1 KAKLT
6 SPKTKVSRFWDYR
19 PFSRVV
25 RGLRAYLSLK
35 DYDEINELEGLGAP
49 RGEALLLVKDGSVFS
64 SGST

>member
-1 KAKLT
+1 T

-35 DYDEINELEGLGAP
+35 DYVEINELEGLGELREVAVI
-49 RGEALLLVKDGSVFS
+49 LVKGGRPPTPNSA
-64 SGST
+64 

>member
-1 KAKLT
+1 T

-35 DYDEINELEGLGAP
+35 DYVEINELEGLGAP
-49 RGEALLLVKDGSVFS
+49 QYEAVILVRS
-64 SGST
+64 SRRLEFNTT